1 MSLQL
6 ARYLKMN
13 AALPAELLDELIG
26 SFTRHELNEGRY
38 VLRKGQIAD
47 SYYFIESGCFRSF
60 YICDDKEYTV
70 WIESPGELVC
80 EIKSLRLQQPTDYCM
95 QTLEPTTYLSIKAA
109 VFDQMVEQHP
119 PLQKFMLRLWET
131 RFMIAVDGL
140 RAFQTLGA
148 KARYEYL
155 LNHFPNFE
163 KLSLQQLANLLG
175 ITPSSLSRIR
185 RVK

>member
-1 MSLQL
+1 MSLRL
-6 ARYLKMN
+6 AQYLKMN
-13 AALPAELLDELIG
+13 AALPADLLEELMT
-26 SFTRHELNEGRY
+26 SFTRHELKADRY

-47 SYYFIESGCFRSF
+47 SYYFIETGCFRSF
-60 YICDDKEYTV
+60 YITNDKEYTV

-80 EIKSLRLQQPTDYCM
+80 EIKSLRLQQPTEYCM
-95 QTLEPTTYLSIKAA
+95 QTLEPTVYLSSKAS
-109 VFDQMVEQHP
+109 VFDKLVEQHP

-148 KARYEYL
+148 KERYDFL
-155 LNHFPNFE
+155 LSHFPNFE
-163 KLSLQQLANLLG
+163 KLSLQQLANILG

-185 RVK
+185 RPV